1 MISFNYTEYSD
12 VFSEEEAEH
21 LSTHAQHDHAIEIN
35 KDEPSYEPL
44 YNLFETELKVLQK
57 YLNDVLIKG

>member
-21 LSTHAQHDHAIEIN
+21 LSTHAQHDHAIKIN
-35 KDEPSYEPL
+35 KDKPSYEL
-44 YNLFETELKVLQK
+44 L
-57 YLNDVLIKG
+57 

>member
-21 LSTHAQHDHAIEIN
+21 LSTHAWHDHAIEIN
-35 KDEPSYEPL
+35 EDESSYKSL
-44 YNLFETELKVLQK
+44 YNLFETELKIQ
-57 YLNDVLIKG
+57 